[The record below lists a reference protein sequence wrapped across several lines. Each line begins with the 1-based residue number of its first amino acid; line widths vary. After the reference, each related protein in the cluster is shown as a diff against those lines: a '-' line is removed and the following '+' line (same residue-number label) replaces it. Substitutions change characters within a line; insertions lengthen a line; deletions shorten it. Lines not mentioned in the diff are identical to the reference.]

1 VLTLTRE
8 PGDQIVIGDDIVITV
23 VSVSENGRVRLGIEA
38 PRQVR
43 IDRAEVLDRIRNEN
57 VEAGAAGSDDR
68 SAWAAYAAR
77 RANRSD
83 RPRETRWDTT
93 PRESALAAK
102 R

>member
-8 PGDQIVIGDDIVITV
+8 VGEKIVIGDDIIVTV
-23 VSVSENGRVRLGIEA
+23 VSVSENGRVRLGIDA

-43 IDRAEVLDRIRNEN
+43 IDRAEVLERIRREN
-57 VEAGAAGSDDR
+57 VEAGAVANDH

-77 RANRSD
+77 KANGRSAPRADSSRTD
-83 RPRETRWDTT
+83 AP
-93 PRESALAAK
+93 SAAS